1 MPASLTE
8 GLVWLL
14 RRPVAA
20 DDRARAALHVLD
32 WIGCA
37 MIGAAEPA
45 GVILR
50 RTGPSLG
57 AGPCHA
63 IGVAVG
69 LAAPAAAFVNGG
81 FGNILEMDDIH
92 RTSILHPGPVVVPA
106 ALAVAEA
113 RGADTGAFLDAVVRG
128 YEAVIRIGRSVGP
141 GHYANWHNT
150 STCGPFGAAA
160 AAGDLLGL
168 DDAAMVWALGNAGT
182 QASGPWRCRHEPV
195 MSKQLHTA
203 RAAHAG
209 LVSAELAA
217 AGFTGPAFIL
227 EGTNGFYDAMA
238 PDAEPDAVLAGPEA
252 GWLVHETS
260 FKPWPACRHAHAAID
275 AALLL
280 REKRVRPEDV
290 AALGIETYGDAAR
303 FCDRPAPTTVIE
315 AKFSLQHA
323 VAVTLADGPPPLEA
337 FAPAAIAR
345 PEIAA
350 LREKAWVNV
359 TPRYDA
365 AYPRHYGSGVVA
377 TLAGGE
383 RVEAHVPD
391 ALGDPENPV
400 DAARVEEKART
411 LMAAGG
417 LDNAAVEAIVGAAQ
431 ALAGG
436 GPLAALLVALKRTAD
451 KARTRPEF
459 EGR

>member
-1 MPASLTE
+1 MAESLTE
-8 GLVWLL
+8 GLVRLL
-14 RRPVAA
+14 RRPVSA

-37 MIGAAEPA
+37 VIGAAEPA

-50 RTGPSLG
+50 RTGPLLG
-57 AGPCHA
+57 AGGCHA
-63 IGVAVG
+63 IGVTEG
-69 LAAPAAAFVNGG
+69 LAAPAAGFVNGG
-81 FGNILEMDDIH
+81 FGNVLEMDDIH

-106 ALAVAEA
+106 ALALAEA
-113 RGADTGAFLDAVVRG
+113 RGAGTGAFLDAVVRG
-128 YEAVIRIGRSVGP
+128 YEAMIRIGRSVGP

-160 AAGDLLGL
+160 AAGELLGL
-168 DDAAMVWALGNAGT
+168 DEAAMVWALGNAGT

-209 LVSAELAA
+209 LVAAELAA

-238 PDAEPDAVLAGPEA
+238 PDADPDAVLAGPDA
-252 GWLVHETS
+252 AWLVHETS

-275 AALLL
+275 AALAL
-280 REKRVRPEDV
+280 RERGVRPD
-290 AALGIETYGDAAR
+290 ALASLEIETYGDAAL

-323 VAVTLADGPPPLEA
+323 VAVALTDGPPPLEA
-337 FAPAAIAR
+337 FTPAAIAR

-350 LREKAWVNV
+350 LREKTRVAV

-365 AYPRHYGSGVVA
+365 DYPRHYGSGIVA
-377 TLAGGE
+377 SLVTGE
-383 RVEAHVPD
+383 RVESYVPD

-417 LDNAAVEAIVGAAQ
+417 LDNAAVEAIVGAAKG
-431 ALAGG
+431 LAGG
-436 GPLAALLVALKRTAD
+436 GPLPALLGALRRTAD
-451 KARTRPEF
+451 AARNTPEF